1 LRQLSQRLAQAKSRD
16 LAQRQSR
23 LGGLVRALEA
33 VGPVATLD
41 RGYAI
46 VTRAADGQL
55 IRASDQ
61 VTIGEEINTRLASG
75 NLGSK
80 ITRRS

>member
-1 LRQLSQRLAQAKSRD
+1 MQDSGS
-16 LAQRQSR
+16 SWS
-23 LGGLVRALEA
+23 

-46 VTRAADGQL
+46 VTRAADGEL

-61 VTIGEEINTRLASG
+61 LSIGEEITTRLASG
-75 NLGSK
+75 HIGSRVTK
-80 ITRRS
+80 RG